1 MGKSKQPAGG
11 PPPVVLALVT
21 DQFRCQRLI
30 TAGRMLADRIEAA
43 LEVVNV
49 SDPSRASNPEAI
61 EFLFQ
66 TSREH
71 DAAMTIHSSPRPE
84 RFLGELI
91 RERRPA
97 AVVTGLP
104 GEGSSLLRKLW
115 LRFDQVEFYLV
126 EQDGSLRPVGVLD
139 KAEAG
144 RDSSQGILPYIGL
157 APVHL
162 TE

>member
-1 MGKSKQPAGG
+1 MGETTRTPGDLS
-11 PPPVVLALVT
+11 PVVLTLVT
-21 DQFRCQRLI
+21 DQFHCRRLI
-30 TAGRMLADRIEAA
+30 TAGRQLADRMEAS

-49 SDPSRASNPEAI
+49 SDPGRANNPEAI

-66 TSREH
+66 ASRDH
-71 DAAMTIHSSPRPE
+71 GAAMTIHYSPRPE

-115 LRFDQVEFYLV
+115 FRFDTVEFYLV
-126 EQDGSLRPVGVLD
+126 DQEGVLRPVSVLD

-157 APVHL
+157 APAHL
-162 TE
+162 AE